1 MSNGSE
7 WTTINFG
14 DLVKGYRGVSYQPH
28 NLLDGY
34 TEDSVVLLRANN
46 IQHGRLQ
53 FDDIQIV
60 PKHLVKNTQYLSIGD
75 VAVCMSN
82 GSKHLVGK
90 SAQLVDETNIYCT
103 IGAFCSVFRPKA
115 GSDPKFVKQLFL
127 SDIYQAHIDLSL
139 AGSAINNLKNSDI
152 ESIVF
157 KVPSKPKQ
165 KKIAEILDTIDRT
178 ITHTEALIEKYQ
190 QIKAG
195 LMHDLFTRGIGADG
209 KLRPPHD
216 QASEL
221 YQDSSIGWIPKEWD
235 CSPLR
240 TKSQPGVSHLKTG
253 PFGSSLKGK
262 HWVEHGIPVI
272 TIGALGEGK
281 FNIAELLFINDFDAK
296 RLDDF
301 QMKFGDVV
309 FSRVADVGRSVV
321 INTEQIGWI
330 MSSNLMRIS
339 LDRNLVNPNFLQYQ
353 LSYDFRLKNQIRCK
367 VNSGG
372 RDVANSEVLNS
383 LFFVWPKIDEQLE
396 IIKRAESISSRINA
410 EDHKLQKLYAEKSG
424 LMHDLLTGTVQVN
437 SDPV

>member
-1 MSNGSE
+1 MSNDKLPFQHPWDEGLIKDYASVIVGGTPRTEIEEFWGGDIPWMASGEVHLRHIYDVPGRITERGLRGS
-7 WTTINFG
+7 NA
-14 DLVKGYRGVSYQPH
+14 V
-28 NLLDGY
+28 
-34 TEDSVVLLRANN
+34 
-46 IQHGRLQ
+46 
-53 FDDIQIV
+53 IV
-60 PKHLVKNTQYLSIGD
+60 Q
-75 VAVCMSN
+75 
-82 GSKHLVGK
+82 
-90 SAQLVDETNIYCT
+90 
-103 IGAFCSVFRPKA
+103 PKA
-115 GSDPKFVKQLFL
+115 VA
-127 SDIYQAHIDLSL
+127 IAL
-139 AGSAINNLKNSDI
+139 AGQGKTRGTVALTHVPICTNQSVALIKPIEEKLDAEFLYQSLIPRYEELRSRSAGGGRAGLSKGILEQMPIQVPPLSVQQQI
-152 ESIVF
+152 T
-157 KVPSKPKQ
+157 KVLS
-165 KKIAEILDTIDRT
+165 TIDRT

-209 KLRPPHD
+209 KLRPPRD
-216 QASEL
+216 RAPEL
-221 YQDSSIGWIPKEWD
+221 YKDSLIGWIPKEWG

-240 TKSQPGVSHLKTG
+240 TKSQQGVPHLKTG

-262 HWVEHGIPVI
+262 HWVEDGVPVI

-281 FNIAELLFINDFDAK
+281 FNIPELLFINDFDAK
-296 RLDDF
+296 RLNDF

-321 INTEQIGWI
+321 IDVEQIGWI

-383 LFFVWPKIDEQLE
+383 LFFVWPRIGEQLE
-396 IIKRAESISSRINA
+396 ITKRAESISSRINA
-410 EDHKLQKLYAEKSG
+410 EDIELQKLHAEKSG

-437 SDPV
+437 SEETTP